1 MKTEMGHQLNDT
13 LKMKVKYDNWNETE
27 TNTEMGHQLKETET
41 NTEMG
46 QQPNDNW
53 KKLKRTLK

>member
-46 QQPNDNW
+46 Q
-53 KKLKRTLK
+53 